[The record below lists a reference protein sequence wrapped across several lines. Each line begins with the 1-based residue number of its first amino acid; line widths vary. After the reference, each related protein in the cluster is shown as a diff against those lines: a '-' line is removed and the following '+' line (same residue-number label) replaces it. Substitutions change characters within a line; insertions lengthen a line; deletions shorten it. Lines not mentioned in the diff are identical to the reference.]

1 MTRVD
6 RKDGQNVSERG
17 IALFMTIATLL
28 LVTAIA
34 AGLLLMTNTETT
46 ISANFRDEQTAF
58 FSAKAGIEELRDRM
72 RAAAPNSLK
81 ASLPTNLPGQANGV
95 LYVTNPLS
103 GETVAPWNTT
113 GSNYPDDEIC
123 KEIASFANCSGSPP
137 VPGGS
142 PWYTTTSAS
151 SSYAPA
157 SPIPQLTWKWAR
169 ITVKTNK
176 TSSGTSTTDTVNG
189 NTSDNNSRVCFN
201 GSNEVTT
208 TQSSCGVIGAKQVYV
223 ITALGITPSG
233 SRRMVQ
239 AEATPTGLPTLPGAL
254 IFDGS
259 TPVYGAPSSNALSVS
274 GNDAAQGPN
283 SGTGCAPAINE
294 PAVGAYDNPATTT
307 LSGDIPRPDL
317 YTGTGGSPSVSN
329 VHSLLGALNTV
340 AGLRSLVTSVV
351 SAATI
356 ADPTNIYSG
365 NASSL
370 INPGT
375 NSAPVINV
383 VTGDL
388 TLGGGFTGAGILLVE
403 GNLTMQGNPA
413 YNGLILVI
421 GKGVLN
427 KNGGGNG
434 VVNGSILVANL
445 YDSSGNPISS
455 GPPGVPT
462 INWNGGGNATIQYDS
477 CWVNNVS
484 QFPYRIVAVRE
495 MMY

>member
-6 RKDGQNVSERG
+6 RRDGQKVSERG

-72 RAAAPNSLK
+72 RAAAPNSLN

-123 KEIASFANCSGSPP
+123 KEIASFAPCSGTPP

-157 SPIPQLTWKWAR
+157 SPVPQLAWKWAR

-176 TSSGTSTTDTVNG
+176 TSSGTSNANTVDGNTADNG
-189 NTSDNNSRVCFN
+189 NRVCWN
-201 GSNEVTT
+201 GANEVATS
-208 TQSSCGVIGAKQVYV
+208 QSSCAAISARQVYV
-223 ITALGITPSG
+223 ITALGVTPSG

-239 AEATPTGLPTLPGAL
+239 AEATSTSFPGLPGAM

-259 TPVYGAPSSNALSVS
+259 NPVYGAPNSNAFTVS

-283 SGTGCAPAINE
+283 NGTGCAAAVNQA
-294 PAVGAYDNPATTT
+294 AVGGYDNNSVTT
-307 LSGDIPRPDL
+307 LVGDIPRPTK
-317 YTGTGGSPSVSN
+317 YVGNGGSPSVQN
-329 VHSLLGALNTV
+329 VNSQLAALTTV
-340 AGLRSLVTSVV
+340 SGLRALVSSIV
-351 SAATI
+351 SAAS
-356 ADPTNIYSG
+356 PSNIYSG
-365 NASSL
+365 STSS
-370 INPGT
+370 ITNPGT
-375 NSAPVINV
+375 NSTPVINV
-383 VTGDL
+383 ITGDL
-388 TLGGGFTGAGILLVE
+388 TIGGGFTGAGILLVE
-403 GNLTMQGNPA
+403 GNLTMNGNPG

-421 GKGVLN
+421 GKGSIT

-455 GPPGVPT
+455 GAPGVPT

-477 CWVNNVS
+477 CWINDVT